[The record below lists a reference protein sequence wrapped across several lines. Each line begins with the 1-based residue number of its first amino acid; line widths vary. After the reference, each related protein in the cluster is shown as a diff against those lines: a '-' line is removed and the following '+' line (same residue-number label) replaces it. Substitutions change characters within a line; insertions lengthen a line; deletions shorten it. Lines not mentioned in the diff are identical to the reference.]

1 MGSEVARRQLTTII
15 DALREEGADA
25 LRFFREAGAGALPV
39 DGNPAER
46 IDWDDYAA
54 VMAAALERWGDVR
67 LAELGARSLHVDD
80 ARSFRD
86 AIVLAFDSAQAAVA
100 GFLGGAVGANS
111 IIHSLTIELLHS
123 EPGRLA
129 LRSRMLPGYAP
140 SLAHEVYSTGVFRE
154 LPRLFYEPAARVELE
169 PTADGANFEIRFGHR
184 GLGARLLSRL
194 ERSRPKPEFLNEVRT
209 TVDALNR
216 RQAQLQAEAEKT
228 RQMEAM
234 LHQAQKMQAVGTLTG
249 GIAHDFNNL
258 LGVVMGQLDLLAE
271 TSLDEEQREMLDD
284 AREATRRSARLT
296 RQLLSFSRRAD
307 HEVEV
312 VDPNAVVRSVEE
324 LAARTLPAS
333 VAIQLDLA
341 ADAWPVEADA
351 SRLENAL
358 LNLALNACDA
368 MDASGELAIRT
379 ASVELQ
385 AEQIAGEAGFL
396 PAGDY
401 LRISVADTG
410 CGMSPEL
417 VEHAF
422 EPFFTTKARGAGTG
436 LGLAMVWRFANE
448 SGGSVEIVSEPDRGT
463 TVQIYLPRSQ
473 RARQGAVPKLYRR
486 LPETDR
492 PAPARPAPEAAPR
505 PSRAASAAAGTE
517 TRATAGTGT
526 GAAGTQPFS
535 ARRLLLLED
544 QDDVRRV
551 VARMLEREGYEVVP
565 TATGPEALEALRADE
580 TLGLILC
587 DVMLPG
593 GSLGPDVVA
602 RAREFRPGL
611 RVVFMSGYAGDVAAE
626 PGRMDAGDQLLPKPL
641 SREALVAALDR
652 IRPDDAA

>member
-1 MGSEVARRQLTTII
+1 MGSEVARRQLSTIV
-15 DALREEGADA
+15 DALAEEQADLA
-25 LRFFREAGAGALPV
+25 AFLRAAGAASVPTEGGPS
-39 DGNPAER
+39 ER
-46 IDWDDYAA
+46 MAWDDYAA
-54 VMAAALERWGDVR
+54 IMAAALARWGEAKLV
-67 LAELGARSLHVDD
+67 ELGARSIHVED
-80 ARSFRD
+80 AQGFRD
-86 AIVLAFDSAQAAVA
+86 AMLLAYESAQAALEGFIA
-100 GFLGGAVGANS
+100 GDVGANA
-111 IIHSLTIELLHS
+111 IFHSLAVEILDS
-123 EPGRLA
+123 EPGTMRL
-129 LRSRMLPGYAP
+129 RTRMLPGYAR
-140 SLAHEVYSTGVFRE
+140 SHAHEIYGKGIYQE
-154 LPRLFYEPAARVELE
+154 LPRLFHEPPARVELSSTPE
-169 PTADGANFEIRFGHR
+169 GAEYDVRFRRR
-184 GLGARLLSRL
+184 GLRARLLTRL
-194 ERSRPKPEFLNEVRT
+194 ERSRPRPGFIEDVRT
-209 TVDALNR
+209 NLHALHR
-216 RQAQLQAEAEKT
+216 RQLEQKAELVKT

-271 TSLDEEQREMLDD
+271 TSLDAEQREMLDD
-284 AREATRRSARLT
+284 ALEATHRSARLSG
-296 RQLLSFSRRAD
+296 QLLSFSRRAD
-307 HEVEV
+307 HEIEI
-312 VDPNAVVRSVEE
+312 VDPNAVARDLEE
-324 LAARTLPAS
+324 LAGRTLPAG
-333 VAIQLDLA
+333 VDIRLDLTT
-341 ADAWPVEADA
+341 DAWAVEADA

-368 MDASGELAIRT
+368 MDAQGELGIRT
-379 ASVELQ
+379 ANVALQ
-385 AEQIAGEAGFL
+385 DREIAGEAGFL
-396 PAGDY
+396 GAGDY

-448 SGGSVEIVSEPDRGT
+448 SGGSVELLSEPARGT
-463 TVQIYLPRSQ
+463 TVNIYLPRSQ
-473 RARQGAVPKLYRR
+473 RAREGAVV
-486 LPETDR
+486 T
-492 PAPARPAPEAAPR
+492 APR
-505 PSRAASAAAGTE
+505 RAASHPEPRPEPPPAPTPPAAELDPDPE
-517 TRATAGTGT
+517 TAPEEAVD
-526 GAAGTQPFS
+526 

-565 TATGPEALEALRADE
+565 TATGPEALAALRADGA
-580 TLGLILC
+580 LGLMVC

-626 PGRMDAGDQLLPKPL
+626 PGRMDRRDTLLPKPL

-652 IRPDDAA
+652 IRPDAA